1 MNAYNNEKKSFLIEN
16 SLQSK
21 INTYINHIFMNHAWL
36 SLQGQ
41 SLKITLIAPL
51 LQIYLDEE
59 EEESII
65 VPRVQHIAVS
75 DEEYSK
81 PWKKEKKGN

>member
-1 MNAYNNEKKSFLIEN
+1 
-16 SLQSK
+16 
-21 INTYINHIFMNHAWL
+21 MNHAWL

-81 PWKKEKKGN
+81 PWKNKKKGN